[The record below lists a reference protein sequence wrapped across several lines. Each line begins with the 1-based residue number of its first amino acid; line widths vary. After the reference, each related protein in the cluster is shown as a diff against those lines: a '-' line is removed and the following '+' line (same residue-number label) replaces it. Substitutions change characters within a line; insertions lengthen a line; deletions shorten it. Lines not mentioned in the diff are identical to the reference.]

1 MAYHTGSPYRGQP
14 QQQQQQ
20 YNNAAPAPDQGF
32 LWNIFQRVDKDRS
45 CVISDTELQQ
55 ALSNGTSLPSPLD
68 LNTSSSFQHLNKGGV
83 NFNEFAG
90 VWKYITDWQNIFR
103 TYDRDNSGFIDKNEL
118 KQALTGFGYRL
129 SDQFYNT
136 LIEKFDRQRKGQ
148 VAFDDFIQCC
158 IVLQRLTD
166 VFRRY
171 DTDQDGWIQV
181 SYEQYLSMVF
191 NVV

>member
-1 MAYHTGSPYRGQP
+1 MAYHSPYKAP
-14 QQQQQQ
+14 PHI
-20 YNNAAPAPDQGF
+20 NAPPDQGF

-45 CVISDTELQQ
+45 GVISDSELQQ
-55 ALSNGTSLPSPLD
+55 ALSNGTWTPFNPVTVRSIISMFD
-68 LNTSSSFQHLNKGGV
+68 RENKGGV

-118 KQALTGFGYRL
+118 RQALTGFGYRL
-129 SDQFYNT
+129 SEQFYGT
-136 LIEKFDRQRKGQ
+136 LIDKFDRQRKGQ

-191 NVV
+191 NIV